1 MSEEARALY
10 ADMGATP
17 VINALGPRTLFPRL
31 STTQSPLTSPTP
43 VAFRAS
49 WRWREAI

>member
-17 VINALGPRTLFPRL
+17 VINALGPRTLL
-31 STTQSPLTSPTP
+31 GGSSPSPGHHRRYGTSWPLL
-43 VAFRAS
+43 R
-49 WRWREAI
+49 

>member
-17 VINALGPRTLFPRL
+17 VINALGPAH
-31 STTQSPLTSPTP
+31 PLRGIVPPPGYYRRYGTS
-43 VAFRAS
+43 RS
-49 WRWREAI
+49 LLR

>member
-17 VINALGPRTLFPRL
+17 VINALGPRTLCCKG
-31 STTQSPLTSPTP
+31 
-43 VAFRAS
+43 AA
-49 WRWREAI
+49 